1 MKQTFQAII
10 YTICVLLFLF
20 LSILWYREMLKTERA
35 DDYWEY
41 EVPDTVF
48 IHDTVYVN
56 EPTLVSERL
65 LGYEETV
72 LERADKRADAKLKSE
87 PKGGLKNFATD
98 NNVGSKIELEEK
110 KSPKMPADTAEN
122 ASTDS
127 CSMLLPIHE
136 KVYQDSLYRAVVR
149 GYNPE
154 LASLDIYQKSIYYPV
169 VVEKEYDP
177 PNFALTIGPYMGV
190 GNKGFS
196 YGLAIS
202 WGWKIDFR
210 RKNRKPL

>member
-1 MKQTFQAII
+1 MKQTFQDII

-48 IHDTVYVN
+48 IHDTVYIN

-72 LERADKRADAKLKSE
+72 LERADKRADANLKSE
-87 PKGGLKNFATD
+87 PKGGLKDFATG
-98 NNVGSKIELEEK
+98 NNVGSKIELEENIF
-110 KSPKMPADTAEN
+110 PKMPADTSKN
-122 ASTDS
+122 AYTDS
-127 CSMLLPIHE
+127 CSVLLPIHE
-136 KVYQDSLYRAVVR
+136 KVYHDSLYRAVVR

-154 LASLDIYQKSIYYPV
+154 LASLDIYQKSTYYPV

-190 GNKGFS
+190 GNKGFN

-202 WGWKIDFR
+202 WGWRIDFR
-210 RKNRKPL
+210 RRNRKPL